1 MVKDVKY
8 VSKLYIFKLTRT
20 LCVSL
25 QRTKL
30 VLLNLS
36 SLLLDICFLFCFV
49 LFCFF
54 LYLVVVVVI
63 FFLLNYFNTLLSRR
77 KLRH

>member
-30 VLLNLS
+30 VLLNLL
-36 SLLLDICFLFCFV
+36 SLLFDICFLFCFV
-49 LFCFF
+49 F
-54 LYLVVVVVI
+54 LYLVVVVI
-63 FFLLNYFNTLLSRR
+63 FLSF
-77 KLRH
+77 KLFQCITQ

>member
-30 VLLNLS
+30 VLLNLL
-36 SLLLDICFLFCFV
+36 SLLFDICFLLCFV
-49 LFCFF
+49 LVFF
-54 LYLVVVVVI
+54 YLVVVVVI
-63 FFLLNYFNTLLSRR
+63 FFLLNYFNALLSRR

>member
-54 LYLVVVVVI
+54 FVFSRCCCY
-63 FFLLNYFNTLLSRR
+63 FFVF
-77 KLRH
+77 

>member
-63 FFLLNYFNTLLSRR
+63 FLSF
-77 KLRH
+77 KLFQCITQ

>member
-36 SLLLDICFLFCFV
+36 LLFDICFFV
-49 LFCFF
+49 LFCFGF

-63 FFLLNYFNTLLSRR
+63 FLSF
-77 KLRH
+77 KLFQCITQ

>member
-20 LCVSL
+20 LCVSP

-30 VLLNLS
+30 VLLNLL
-36 SLLLDICFLFCFV
+36 SLLFDICFLFCFV
-49 LFCFF
+49 LFCFVF

-63 FFLLNYFNTLLSRR
+63 FLSF
-77 KLRH
+77 KLFQCITQ

>member
-30 VLLNLS
+30 VLLNLL
-36 SLLLDICFLFCFV
+36 SLLFDICFLFCFV
-49 LFCFF
+49 LFFF
-54 LYLVVVVVI
+54 LFSRCCCY
-63 FFLLNYFNTLLSRR
+63 FFLLNYFNALLSRR

>member
-30 VLLNLS
+30 VLLNLL
-36 SLLLDICFLFCFV
+36 SLLLDICFVLFCFV
-49 LFCFF
+49 FFC
-54 LYLVVVVVI
+54 I
-63 FFLLNYFNTLLSRR
+63 
-77 KLRH
+77 

>member
-30 VLLNLS
+30 VLLNLL
-36 SLLLDICFLFCFV
+36 SLLFDICFFV
-49 LFCFF
+49 LFWFF
-54 LYLVVVVVI
+54 VFSRCCCY
-63 FFLLNYFNTLLSRR
+63 FFVF
-77 KLRH
+77 

>member
-30 VLLNLS
+30 VLLNLL
-36 SLLLDICFLFCFV
+36 SLLFDICFLFCFV
-49 LFCFF
+49 F

-63 FFLLNYFNTLLSRR
+63 FLSF
-77 KLRH
+77 KLFQYITQ

>member
-30 VLLNLS
+30 VLLNLL
-36 SLLLDICFLFCFV
+36 SLLFDICFLFCFV
-49 LFCFF
+49 LVFF
-54 LYLVVVVVI
+54 LFSRCCCY
-63 FFLLNYFNTLLSRR
+63 FFSF
-77 KLRH
+77 KLFQCITQ

>member
-20 LCVSL
+20 LCVSP

-30 VLLNLS
+30 VLLNLL
-36 SLLLDICFLFCFV
+36 SLLFDICFLFCFV
-49 LFCFF
+49 F

-63 FFLLNYFNTLLSRR
+63 FLSF
-77 KLRH
+77 KLFQCITQ

>member
-8 VSKLYIFKLTRT
+8 VSKLCIFKLTRT

-30 VLLNLS
+30 VLLNLL
-36 SLLLDICFLFCFV
+36 SLLFDICFV
-49 LFCFF
+49 LFCFVFF

-63 FFLLNYFNTLLSRR
+63 FFLLNYFNALLSRR

>member
-8 VSKLYIFKLTRT
+8 VSKLYIFKLTKT

-30 VLLNLS
+30 VLLNLL
-36 SLLLDICFLFCFV
+36 SLLFDICFLFCFV
-49 LFCFF
+49 FF

-63 FFLLNYFNTLLSRR
+63 FFLLNYFNALLSRR

>member
-30 VLLNLS
+30 VLLNLL
-36 SLLLDICFLFCFV
+36 SLLFDICFV
-49 LFCFF
+49 LFCFVFF

-63 FFLLNYFNTLLSRR
+63 FFLLNYFNALLSRR

>member
-30 VLLNLS
+30 VLLNLL
-36 SLLLDICFLFCFV
+36 SLLFDICFLFCFV
-49 LFCFF
+49 FFVFSRCCCYFFSFKLFQC
-54 LYLVVVVVI
+54 I
-63 FFLLNYFNTLLSRR
+63 TQ
-77 KLRH
+77 

>member
-30 VLLNLS
+30 VLLNLL
-36 SLLLDICFLFCFV
+36 SLLFDICFV
-49 LFCFF
+49 LFF
-54 LYLVVVVVI
+54 LYLVVVVVVI
-63 FFLLNYFNTLLSRR
+63 FFLLNYFNALLSRR

>member
-30 VLLNLS
+30 VLLNLL
-36 SLLLDICFLFCFV
+36 SLLFDICFVLFCFV
-49 LFCFF
+49 LFF
-54 LYLVVVVVI
+54 LYLVVVVVVI
-63 FFLLNYFNTLLSRR
+63 FFLLNYFNALLSRR

>member
-30 VLLNLS
+30 VLLNLL
-36 SLLLDICFLFCFV
+36 SLLFDICFV
-49 LFCFF
+49 LFCF
-54 LYLVVVVVI
+54 V
-63 FFLLNYFNTLLSRR
+63 FFVFSRR
-77 KLRH
+77 CCCYFFSFKLFQCITQ

>member
-36 SLLLDICFLFCFV
+36 LLFDICFLFCFV
-49 LFCFF
+49 LVFF
-54 LYLVVVVVI
+54 YLVVVVVI
-63 FFLLNYFNTLLSRR
+63 FFLLNYFNALLSRR

>member
-30 VLLNLS
+30 VLLNLL
-36 SLLLDICFLFCFV
+36 SLLFDICFLFCFV
-49 LFCFF
+49 LCFF
-54 LYLVVVVVI
+54 WYLVVVVVI
-63 FFLLNYFNTLLSRR
+63 FFF
-77 KLRH
+77 

>member
-30 VLLNLS
+30 VLLNLL
-36 SLLLDICFLFCFV
+36 SLLFDICFLFCFV
-49 LFCFF
+49 LVFFFFSRCCCFF
-54 LYLVVVVVI
+54 
-63 FFLLNYFNTLLSRR
+63 FSF
-77 KLRH
+77 KLFQCITQ

>member
-30 VLLNLS
+30 VLLNLL
-36 SLLLDICFLFCFV
+36 SLLFDICFLFCFV
-49 LFCFF
+49 LFCF
-54 LYLVVVVVI
+54 V
-63 FFLLNYFNTLLSRR
+63 FFVFSRCCCYFFSF
-77 KLRH
+77 KLFQCITQ

>member
-30 VLLNLS
+30 VLLNLL
-36 SLLLDICFLFCFV
+36 SLLFDICFLFCFV
-49 LFCFF
+49 F
-54 LYLVVVVVI
+54 LYLVVVVFI
-63 FFLLNYFNTLLSRR
+63 FLSF
-77 KLRH
+77 KLFQYITQ

>member
-30 VLLNLS
+30 VLLNLL
-36 SLLLDICFLFCFV
+36 SLLFDICFV
-49 LFCFF
+49 LFCFVF

-63 FFLLNYFNTLLSRR
+63 FLSF
-77 KLRH
+77 KLFQCITQ

>member
-20 LCVSL
+20 LCVSP

-30 VLLNLS
+30 VLLNLL
-36 SLLLDICFLFCFV
+36 SLLFDICFLFCFV
-49 LFCFF
+49 LVFF
-54 LYLVVVVVI
+54 YLVVVVVI
-63 FFLLNYFNTLLSRR
+63 FFLLNYFNALLSRR

>member
-30 VLLNLS
+30 VLLNLL
-36 SLLLDICFLFCFV
+36 SLLFDICFLFCFV
-49 LFCFF
+49 LVFF
-54 LYLVVVVVI
+54 FI
-63 FFLLNYFNTLLSRR
+63 
-77 KLRH
+77 

>member
-8 VSKLYIFKLTRT
+8 VSKLCIFKLTRT

-30 VLLNLS
+30 VLLNLL
-36 SLLLDICFLFCFV
+36 SLLFDICFV
-49 LFCFF
+49 LFCF
-54 LYLVVVVVI
+54 V
-63 FFLLNYFNTLLSRR
+63 FFCI
-77 KLRH
+77 

>member
-30 VLLNLS
+30 VLLNLL
-36 SLLLDICFLFCFV
+36 SLLFDICFLFCFV
-49 LFCFF
+49 LVFF
-54 LYLVVVVVI
+54 YLVVVVVI
-63 FFLLNYFNTLLSRR
+63 FFLLNYFNALLSGR

>member
-30 VLLNLS
+30 VLLNLL
-36 SLLLDICFLFCFV
+36 SLLFDICFLFCFV
-49 LFCFF
+49 F

-63 FFLLNYFNTLLSRR
+63 FLSF
-77 KLRH
+77 KLFQCITQ

>member
-30 VLLNLS
+30 VLLNLL
-36 SLLLDICFLFCFV
+36 SLLLYICFLFCFV
-49 LFCFF
+49 LFCFVF

-63 FFLLNYFNTLLSRR
+63 FLSF
-77 KLRH
+77 KLFQCITQ

>member
-25 QRTKL
+25 QRKKL

-36 SLLLDICFLFCFV
+36 SLLFDICFLFCFV

-54 LYLVVVVVI
+54 VFSRCCCY
-63 FFLLNYFNTLLSRR
+63 FFVF
-77 KLRH
+77 